1 MPTILIIDVTTTG
14 AAADLAKALEA
25 EKLHVQTLADPA
37 KAKAAAA
44 AADAIV
50 LAAST
55 GDLAAALPRT
65 TALRE
70 SRRTPILL
78 ATDLSTS
85 HWDETFGMPEAL
97 DVDALLGLPIDT
109 AAMVQRIESILE
121 ARASVGPQVPAPEMK
136 AILER
141 AIANEEAAEAFY
153 RRAAAAVRDPETKEI
168 LGRLAVEEM
177 EHRGLLVEFRR
188 GSRPLPPSPSVPPSL
203 VDSLGCPNFTPD
215 LKPPDAFLLAA
226 CKERLAVRFY
236 EDWAKLYPPGPER
249 DLLDELAGVE
259 RRHQQYVEGM
269 FANASFPE
277 SWE

>member
-1 MPTILIIDVTTTG
+1 MPMILIIDVTTTG
-14 AAADLAKALEA
+14 AAAGLAKALVA
-25 EKLHVQTLADPA
+25 KGLQVQTLSDPA
-37 KAKAAAA
+37 KAKAPAA

-55 GDLAAALPRT
+55 GKLATALPAT
-65 TALRE
+65 TALRG

-109 AAMVQRIESILE
+109 AAMVQRIEGILE
-121 ARASVGPQVPAPEMK
+121 ARASAGPHAPAPGMK
-136 AILER
+136 AIIER

-153 RRAAAAVRDPETKEI
+153 RRAAASMRDPETKEI
-168 LGRLAVEEM
+168 LSRLAEEEK
-177 EHRGLLVEFRR
+177 EHRDLLLEFRR
-188 GSRPLPPSPSVPPSL
+188 GSRPLPASPSVPPSL

-236 EDWAKLYPPGPER
+236 EDWARLYPAGPER

-259 RRHQQYVEGM
+259 RRHQERVEGM
-269 FANASFPE
+269 FSNASFPE

>member
-1 MPTILIIDVTTTG
+1 MPTILIIDVTTTH
-14 AAADLAKALEA
+14 AAAGLAKALEA
-25 EKLHVQTLADPA
+25 AKFQVQTLSDPA

-44 AADAIV
+44 DADAIV

-55 GDLAAALPRT
+55 GQLATALPQA
-65 TALRE
+65 TALRG

-78 ATDLSTS
+78 ATDLATS

-109 AAMVQRIESILE
+109 AAMVQRIEGILE
-121 ARASVGPQVPAPEMK
+121 ARASVGPHAPVPGMK
-136 AILER
+136 AIIER

-153 RRAAAAVRDPETKEI
+153 RRAAAAVGDPETKEI
-168 LGRLAVEEM
+168 LSRLADEEK
-177 EHRGLLVEFRR
+177 EHRDLLVEFRR

-236 EDWAKLYPPGPER
+236 EDWAKLYPPGAER
-249 DLLDELAGVE
+249 ELLDELAGVE
-259 RRHQQYVEGM
+259 RRHQEHVEGM
-269 FANASFPE
+269 FSNASFPE